1 MWDLIRGSLAYKLT
15 IKTAKNHSMN
25 KHIYLASRS
34 PRRAELLQQIGVDFE
49 VLPSDVDEAPLS
61 GEAPQDYV
69 VRLAR
74 LKAEVGLARLKGSDM
89 LMLPLLAADTTV
101 CIDGVILG
109 KPGDDADAAAMLR
122 RMSGRWHAVLTG
134 IAVATHSGIILTALS
149 STQVEMATL
158 SEADIVAYIASGEQR
173 DKAGAYAIQG
183 LAGTFIRRIEGSYS
197 GVMGLPIFETV
208 QLLKNAGIKVL

>member
-1 MWDLIRGSLAYKLT
+1 MS
-15 IKTAKNHSMN
+15 

-34 PRRAELLQQIGVDFE
+34 PRRAELLQQIGVDFY

-74 LKAEVGLARLKGSDM
+74 MKAEVGLARLQGCDM
-89 LMLPLLAADTTV
+89 LMLPLLAADTIV
-101 CIDGVILG
+101 SVDGVILG
-109 KPGDDADAAAMLR
+109 KPQDDADAAAMLR
-122 RMSGRWHAVLTG
+122 CMSGRWHAVLTG
-134 IAVATHSGIILTALS
+134 IAVATPSGIFSALS
-149 STQVEMATL
+149 STQVEMALL
-158 SEADIVAYIASGEQR
+158 SEADIIAYIASAEPR

-197 GVMGLPIFETV
+197 GVMGLPIFETA